1 VTREAVIYHNPACTK
16 SRGALALL
24 ESHDLAP
31 RVVLYL
37 ETPPDADTLRD
48 LLRRLGIEAR
58 ALMRTHEA
66 QYVELGL
73 DGVDDEE
80 ALIQAMVDH
89 PVLIERPVVV
99 VDGKAV
105 IGRPPERVLEIL

>member
-1 VTREAVIYHNPACTK
+1 MTREAVIYHNPACTK

-24 ESHDLAP
+24 ESHGVAP

-37 ETPPDADTLRD
+37 ETPPDAATLRD

-58 ALMRTHEA
+58 ALIRTHEA
-66 QYVELGL
+66 PYAELGL
-73 DGVDDEE
+73 DRVTDDEQ
-80 ALIQAMVDH
+80 LVRAMVNH
-89 PVLIERPVVV
+89 PVLIERPIVV